1 MKKTYFSPVTK
12 VTKIQLSNMLLELS
26 TSETFAK
33 TNAGGTVDLQ
43 SREDNGAWD
52 IWGNGDYEED

>member
-12 VTKIQLSNMLLELS
+12 VTKVQLSNMLLTLS
-26 TSETFAK
+26 TSEKPADIT
-33 TNAGGTVDLQ
+33 GGKVDLQ
-43 SREDNGAWD
+43 SREDNAWD

>member
-12 VTKIQLSNMLLELS
+12 VTKIQLSNMLLTLS
-26 TSETFAK
+26 TSETYAK
-33 TNAGGTVDLQ
+33 TNAGTVDLQ

-52 IWGNGDYEED
+52 IWGQGDYEED

>member
-12 VTKIQLSNMLLELS
+12 VTKIQLSNMLLNLS
-26 TSETFAK
+26 TSENSAVITDGK
-33 TNAGGTVDLQ
+33 VNLQ

>member
-12 VTKIQLSNMLLELS
+12 VTKIQLSNMLLTLS
-26 TSETFAK
+26 TSENSAVITDGK
-33 TNAGGTVDLQ
+33 VNLE

-52 IWGNGDYEED
+52 IWGQGDYEED

>member
-12 VTKIQLSNMLLELS
+12 VTKIQLSNMLLTLS
-26 TSETFAK
+26 TSENSAVIT
-33 TNAGGTVDLQ
+33 GGKVDLQ

-52 IWGNGDYEED
+52 IWGQGDYEED

>member
-12 VTKIQLSNMLLELS
+12 VTKIQLSNMLLTLS
-26 TSETFAK
+26 TSEKSAVITDGK
-33 TNAGGTVDLQ
+33 VNLE

-52 IWGNGDYEED
+52 IWGQGDYEED

>member
-12 VTKIQLSNMLLELS
+12 VTKIQLSNMLLTLS
-26 TSETFAK
+26 TSENSAVITDGK
-33 TNAGGTVDLQ
+33 VNLQ

-52 IWGNGDYEED
+52 IWGQGDYEED

>member
-12 VTKIQLSNMLLELS
+12 VTKIQLSNMLLTLS
-26 TSETFAK
+26 TSEKSAVIT
-33 TNAGGTVDLQ
+33 GGKVDLQ

-52 IWGNGDYEED
+52 IWGQGDYEED

>member
-26 TSETFAK
+26 SMSFNEK
-33 TNAGGTVDLQ
+33 NGKKGTVL
-43 SREDNGAWD
+43 SRENNDAWD
-52 IWGNGDYEED
+52 IWGQGDYEED

>member
-12 VTKIQLSNMLLELS
+12 VTKIQLSNMLLNLS
-26 TSETFAK
+26 TSEKAAAITDGK
-33 TNAGGTVDLQ
+33 VDLQ

-52 IWGNGDYEED
+52 IWGQGDYEED